1 MTASTPEERWEE
13 REKALLE
20 SIPPR
25 LPWVLL
31 CHQSGG
37 QCGTCW
43 TVNRPGQWRPA
54 IRDLMKHER
63 ACTVLPRV
71 GLTH

>member
-1 MTASTPEERWEE
+1 MSAVEERREE

-20 SIPPR
+20 TIPPR

-37 QCGTCW
+37 NCGRTW
-43 TVNRPGQWRPA
+43 TVNTLAAWRPA
-54 IRDLMKHER
+54 VEAVIAHEKV
-63 ACTVLPRV
+63 CTVLPR
-71 GLTH
+71 GSLAL